1 MTEELP
7 QQKRMRLR
15 KEKLKEIIEDSKS
28 WQEVIRRYNELY
40 FYSHTQSLLQ
50 KDLDQARII
59 WGMRFR

>member
-15 KEKLKEIIEDSKS
+15 KEKLKEIIDDSKS
-28 WQEVIRRYNELY
+28 WQEVERRYNEVY
-40 FYSHTQSLLQ
+40 FFSHTESLLQ
-50 KDLDQARII
+50 KDLDQAKKI

>member
-1 MTEELP
+1 MSEELP

-15 KEKLKEIIEDSKS
+15 KEKLKEIIDDSKS

-40 FYSHTQSLLQ
+40 FYSHTENLLD
-50 KDLDQARII
+50 KDLNQARKI

>member
-1 MTEELP
+1 MTDELP

-15 KEKLKEIIEDSKS
+15 KEKLKELIADSTY
-28 WQEVIRRYNELY
+28 WQEVVRRYNELY
-40 FYSHTQSLLQ
+40 FYSHTQSLQQ